1 MRHKL
6 LTALLAAV
14 TAGATSA
21 QVAGSFATD
30 TNAFR
35 SDPAATHVAI
45 SSGSLTNSVLAGPGI
60 GEQGTF
66 ELGHMLGEPVGPS
79 MKLWPSDVMAVDG
92 TTDRSF
98 VDPDGIQVQR
108 DAFFHKLD
116 LLLRAETRSAP
127 VYVGVDSE
135 VKFVE
140 HHDYQPGIPVPLGV
154 SYRRGKQRLAFFSE
168 LAPIVGPAPTTSLGW
183 GGGVGIRFYFT
194 R

>member
-45 SSGSLTNSVLAGPGI
+45 SSGSLTNSVLADPGI
-60 GEQGTF
+60 NEHGTF
-66 ELGHMLGEPVGPS
+66 DLGPMLREPPVASRELWS
-79 MKLWPSDVMAVDG
+79 SDAI
-92 TTDRSF
+92 RA
-98 VDPDGIQVQR
+98 QR
-108 DAFFHKLD
+108 NVLFHKLD
-116 LLLRAETRSAP
+116 LLLRAYTPSSP
-127 VYVGVDSE
+127 VYFGVDHE

-140 HHDYQPGIPVPLGV
+140 HHDYKPGIPVPVGM
-154 SYRRGKQRLAFFSE
+154 SYSMPQKRWTFFTE
-168 LAPIVGPAPTTSLGW
+168 FAPILDPASATSMGW
-183 GGGVGIRFYFT
+183 GGGIGIRFYFG